1 MADWKL
7 EKFRCSL
14 DGQKYIKNFL
24 LMKNKS
30 PGSTTMPAAASEMI
44 RYIFSGSSIAQ
55 GPGKTTK
62 SPKYTTKI
70 LYWLRNDL

>member
-1 MADWKL
+1 MKTR
-7 EKFRCSL
+7 KSL
-14 DGQKYIKNFL
+14 LFL
-24 LMKNKS
+24 LWIYQ
-30 PGSTTMPAAASEMI
+30 PGSTTMPAAASEMM
-44 RYIFSGSSIAQ
+44 RYIFSGPNIAQ

>member
-1 MADWKL
+1 MEEL
-7 EKFRCSL
+7 EAGKISGVPVDEAEVYKRL
-14 DGQKYIKNFL
+14 G
-24 LMKNKS
+24 
-30 PGSTTMPAAASEMI
+30 TTMPAAASEMM
-44 RYIFSGSSIAQ
+44 RYIFSGPNIAQ

>member
-1 MADWKL
+1 
-7 EKFRCSL
+7 
-14 DGQKYIKNFL
+14 
-24 LMKNKS
+24 
-30 PGSTTMPAAASEMI
+30 MPAAASEMM
-44 RYIFSGSSIAQ
+44 RNIFSGPNIAQ